1 MLYWTRLQGRV
12 SASAQFPIGGK
23 VRKPLRGMIRCN
35 SETDSIVWMEE
46 DAKTSFYTFCPK
58 IHYLRVLFCA
68 RTKGDLY
75 LMENLRFI
83 IMCVIVIAT
92 IFGAAL
98 LAEKHLSRDRKAFSD
113 THYVTYT
120 AIFACMAGV
129 LMLFELPLFFAPG
142 FYKLDISEMPVLICT
157 FYLGP
162 VAGVTAE
169 LVKVMVKLLLK
180 GTSTAF
186 VGDFANFVVGCSFVL
201 PASIIYHAKPGR
213 RTALIGMAVGTL
225 VLTVFG
231 SLFNGIYLIP
241 KFAELYGIPL
251 DAIVGMG
258 TAVNAGITSVA
269 TLVVFAVVPFN
280 LLKGVVVSALTFLLY
295 KRISPILHKNDAKRA
310 ARLEKEKNAGQG
322 TPKKV

>member
-1 MLYWTRLQGRV
+1 
-12 SASAQFPIGGK
+12 
-23 VRKPLRGMIRCN
+23 
-35 SETDSIVWMEE
+35 
-46 DAKTSFYTFCPK
+46 
-58 IHYLRVLFCA
+58 
-68 RTKGDLY
+68 
-75 LMENLRFI
+75 MENLRFI
-83 IMCVIVIAT
+83 IMCVIVIAA

-213 RTALIGMAVGTL
+213 RTALIGMVVGTL

-241 KFAELYGIPL
+241 KFVELYGIPL

-322 TPKKV
+322 TPKKACARSQRFQHAPQPRYAQNKIQQLSEIYDADVRRQRIARQQPPYEQQPRQRVEDVYPHAPHLLPQPL